1 MSLDKRQL
9 SYLWDMHEAA
19 REIHSFMQGVKF
31 NDFENNKTLRYAV
44 ERQLL
49 VIGEAASH
57 LPPQFRKQH
66 PEIPW
71 ARIITMRNILA
82 HEYGDTMISRAWLA
96 ATESVPEL
104 LPLLRK
110 LLPE

>member
-1 MSLDKRQL
+1 MPLDKRQL
-9 SYLWDMHEAA
+9 AYVWDIHEAA

-31 NDFENNKTLRYAV
+31 IEFEKNKTLRYAV

-57 LPPQFRKQH
+57 LSPQFRKQH

-71 ARIITMRNILA
+71 AQIITLRNILA
-82 HEYGDTMISRAWLA
+82 HEYGDTLINHVWLA
-96 ATESVPEL
+96 ATKSVPEL
-104 LPLLRK
+104 LPALKR